1 MMNYFLE
8 IYSELLSI
16 DYSKKANL
24 KELAKTLEAKCSL
37 MKKFEAG
44 FLLKTLGLN
53 LLIAYRPSICSVTE
67 DIKTFTVPS
76 DLQYYKWD
84 KELFQLGL
92 ELLELSKK
100 YLEGVDFYLS
110 LYFHSLGNYC
120 LYLLNG
126 QKDTAL
132 IKSVI
137 EEMSRA
143 MDFLDKE
150 EYKWI
155 FEQLFNQYIKVLSI
169 ASNNQKIKDIVE
181 QRLYEICKKHTEC
194 YGLLTSR

>member
-1 MMNYFLE
+1 MNHFLE
-8 IYSELLSI
+8 TYYQLLSI
-16 DYSKKANL
+16 DYSNKANL
-24 KELAKTLEAKCSL
+24 KDLAKTLKAKCDL

-44 FLLKTLGLN
+44 FLLRTLGLN
-53 LLIAYRPSICSVTE
+53 LLIAYRPIVCSITE
-67 DIKTFTVPS
+67 NIKTFTVPS

-100 YLEGVDFYLS
+100 YLEGADFYLA
-110 LYFHSLGNYC
+110 LYFSSLGNYC

-126 QKDTAL
+126 QKDTTL
-132 IKSVI
+132 IRSAV

-143 MDFLDKE
+143 IEFLDKE

-155 FEQLFNQYIKVLSI
+155 FEQLFNQYIIVLSK
-169 ASNNQKIKDIVE
+169 ALNNQKIKDMVE
-181 QRLYEICKKHTEC
+181 QRLSEICKKHTEC
-194 YGLLTSR
+194 YDLLNSR